1 LRVNFPEILS
11 VRLWFVTRLSRS
23 SVWPM

>member
-11 VRLWFVTRLSRS
+11 VRL
-23 SVWPM
+23 